1 MILKIV
7 RIANAKAP
15 IVPGGFRKD
24 VLHILT
30 DFVVVLNDMAHMN
43 PL

>member
-1 MILKIV
+1 MILTTV

-30 DFVVVLNDMAHMN
+30 DLVVLNDMAHMN
-43 PL
+43 PP

>member
-1 MILKIV
+1 MTVIT
-7 RIANAKAP
+7 RIANAKAA

-30 DFVVVLNDMAHMN
+30 DFVVVNDMPHTN
-43 PL
+43 PP